1 MEAFGRFLV
10 TNGETQVDTE
20 ALFAAAARLEALAC
34 DLEELEYRARRA
46 GEDTLAA
53 SSGDFTGA
61 WQARAAAESAEQGI
75 LTARARLIELVDSV
89 RFAANLYCEAEARAL
104 SLSEPLTDGELAL
117 RGIAGMSML
126 FPGPAGASGV
136 LLSLLLSSR
145 GPRSSGIDLNH
156 HQATSSYFDWL
167 ARLVATGSNARIV
180 AEIMEFTSGA
190 GDGFAGVRLQRD
202 LAAISR
208 ALMDTPFCEED
219 AGGLRGTKEAAV
231 RVAWLSSF
239 LGASVFGAPK
249 GVEVRSGQGLPPG
262 RDHVLVNPGGGVSR
276 GFAKAGET
284 NLRVIDLL
292 SSASLV
298 PGGTRSLTRFVGHR
312 LPLPGTGLPTP
323 TPASSVPTPK
333 EPTALLD
340 HLASLDGSSDSGQ
353 FMILRHETPLGDGT
367 SSRSW
372 SVVVRGTQK
381 WGVGASNPQDMLTNF
396 QGVGGL
402 DTDQKRAVLAAM
414 EMAGI
419 DKGEPVEFVGHS
431 QGGIVAADL
440 ATDQALCQDY
450 SVVSALTAGSPIAGS
465 VPEGSV
471 RVLALE
477 NTRDIVPGLDGANNA
492 PGVVTVHFDGEPYI
506 PEGKEGG
513 KVVAHDIG
521 LYRNAL
527 ADLQAHE
534 GEELAEVRAWEEER
548 NSRMGFSSRTRTTAF
563 VFDTQ
568 RVGY

>member
-1 MEAFGRFLV
+1 M
-10 TNGETQVDTE
+10 
-20 ALFAAAARLEALAC
+20 
-34 DLEELEYRARRA
+34 
-46 GEDTLAA
+46 
-53 SSGDFTGA
+53 
-61 WQARAAAESAEQGI
+61 
-75 LTARARLIELVDSV
+75 
-89 RFAANLYCEAEARAL
+89 
-104 SLSEPLTDGELAL
+104 
-117 RGIAGMSML
+117 
-126 FPGPAGASGV
+126 
-136 LLSLLLSSR
+136 
-145 GPRSSGIDLNH
+145 
-156 HQATSSYFDWL
+156 
-167 ARLVATGSNARIV
+167 
-180 AEIMEFTSGA
+180 
-190 GDGFAGVRLQRD
+190 
-202 LAAISR
+202 
-208 ALMDTPFCEED
+208 
-219 AGGLRGTKEAAV
+219 
-231 RVAWLSSF
+231 
-239 LGASVFGAPK
+239 
-249 GVEVRSGQGLPPG
+249 
-262 RDHVLVNPGGGVSR
+262 
-276 GFAKAGET
+276 
-284 NLRVIDLL
+284 
-292 SSASLV
+292 
-298 PGGTRSLTRFVGHR
+298 
-312 LPLPGTGLPTP
+312 
-323 TPASSVPTPK
+323 
-333 EPTALLD
+333 
-340 HLASLDGSSDSGQ
+340 
-353 FMILRHETPLGDGT
+353 
-367 SSRSW
+367 
-372 SVVVRGTQK
+372 RGTQK

-465 VPEGSV
+465 VPEEGV

-527 ADLQAHE
+527 ADLQAHQ